1 MSTTLSITPDYLDE
15 LPAKHSLPWVW
26 FGFTFAAAFFVE
38 EFVVIF
44 LELDQAVAKLVL
56 VLLSLGG
63 WIYWLF
69 CVGRFHTILREISR
83 NHYSITNAEAVG
95 KHFIPFYNLYWL
107 FKWPSTLTDYLDR
120 RGRVKIV
127 SGNVLGAILLL
138 SLITGRLFDAGIGLI
153 GVFAV
158 GLYISAKL
166 RSHLKSISP
175 GELPPPPDPNWFAP
189 PSATSAAEV
198 ETEPPARV

>member
-1 MSTTLSITPDYLDE
+1 MSSSLSITPDSLDE
-15 LPAKHSLPWVW
+15 LPAKHPLPWVW
-26 FGFTFAAAFFVE
+26 FGFIFAIAFFVE
-38 EFVVIF
+38 EFVAIF
-44 LELDQAVAKLVL
+44 LELDPMVAKLVL
-56 VLLSLGG
+56 VLLYLGG

-95 KHFIPFYNLYWL
+95 KHFIPFYNFYWI
-107 FKWPSTLTDYLDR
+107 FKWPATLTEYLDR
-120 RGRVKIV
+120 RGRVRIV

-138 SLITGRLFDAGIGLI
+138 SLLTERFFDAGVGLI

-158 GLYISAKL
+158 GMYISAKL

-175 GELPPPPDPNWFAP
+175 GELPPPPDPNWFGS
-189 PSATSAAEV
+189 PSATPAAQV
-198 ETEPPARV
+198 ETNPPARV

>member
-1 MSTTLSITPDYLDE
+1 MNFRQSTPCPGYGS
-15 LPAKHSLPWVW
+15 ASS
-26 FGFTFAAAFFVE
+26 FAVAFFVE

-44 LELDQAVAKLVL
+44 LELDQAVAKLLL
-56 VLLSLGG
+56 VLLSLSG
-63 WIYWLF
+63 WVYWLF

-107 FKWPSTLTDYLDR
+107 FKWPATLTDYLDR

-127 SGNVLGAILLL
+127 SGNILGAILLL
-138 SLITGRLFDAGIGLI
+138 SLLTGRFFDAGVGLI

-175 GELPPPPDPNWFAP
+175 GELPPPPDPNWFGS
-189 PSATSAAEV
+189 PSPAASVQV
-198 ETEPPARV
+198 ETDPPARV